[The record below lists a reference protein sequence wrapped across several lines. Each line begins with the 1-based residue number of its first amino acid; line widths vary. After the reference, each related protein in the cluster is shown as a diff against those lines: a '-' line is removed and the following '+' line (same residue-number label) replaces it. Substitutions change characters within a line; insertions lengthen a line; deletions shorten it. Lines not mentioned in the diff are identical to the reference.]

1 LNTIESLSVDSDA
14 LLDRIADELADTGYC
29 VLPRALPE
37 TLTESLHRYLTHLGD
52 ADFRRAGIGRDQEHQ
67 LDRHVRSDEIRWLAP
82 EQPEEAAYL
91 QWMEALRLGINRRL
105 MMGLFDY
112 ECHFARYPE
121 GAFYRRH
128 LDAFQGR
135 TNRVLSTVYYLN
147 RDWHTDNGGELL
159 IYADDRATVPV
170 ERVAPEWGTLVVFLS
185 DRFPHEV
192 LPARRE
198 RLSVTGWF
206 RINNSLGGQVDPP
219 R

>member
-1 LNTIESLSVDSDA
+1 MNTIESLPLDA
-14 LLDRIADELADTGYC
+14 GALFDRLADALADTGYC

-37 TLTESLHRYLTHLGD
+37 SLTASLHAYLNHIGD
-52 ADFRRAGIGRDQEHQ
+52 ADFRQAGIGRDQEHQ
-67 LDRHVRSDEIRWLAP
+67 LNRHVRSDEIRWLTP
-82 EQPEEAAYL
+82 ERSEEAGYL
-91 QWMEALRLGINRRL
+91 HWMETLRLGINRRL

-121 GAFYRRH
+121 GAFYCRH

-147 RDWHTDNGGELL
+147 RDWRAEDGGELL
-159 IYADDRATVPV
+159 IYADDQATDPI
-170 ERVAPEWGTLVVFLS
+170 ERVVPEWGTLVVFLS

-192 LPARRE
+192 LPASRE
-198 RLSVTGWF
+198 RLSVTGWY
-206 RINNSLGGQVDPP
+206 RINNSVGGQVDPP